1 MDRERLLRDLAWLA
15 EGNPRYAGT
24 DEEGE
29 QNPTLARLMAEDLL
43 LSYIGD
49 AQVTEVF
56 NEVRGG
62 HSP

>member
-1 MDRERLLRDLAWLA
+1 MDRDRLLRDLTWLT

-29 QNPTLARLMAEDLL
+29 QNTTLARQMGEDLL

-49 AQVTEVF
+49 AQVTAVF

-62 HSP
+62 HAP

>member
-1 MDRERLLRDLAWLA
+1 MDRGRLICDLTWLA

-29 QNPTLARLMAEDLL
+29 QNPAVARLMAEDLL

-49 AQVTEVF
+49 AQVTEIF
-56 NEVRGG
+56 NEVRRDY
-62 HSP
+62 SP

>member
-29 QNPTLARLMAEDLL
+29 QNPAVARLMAEDLL

-49 AQVTEVF
+49 AEVTAAF
-56 NEVRGG
+56 NEVGRG
-62 HSP
+62 